1 MNLMKQTRNLGL
13 ATGIVWVTLLL
24 GACTMRWSPQSDPVR
39 PVAIPTRY
47 LGVDPGGGGLLQPVP
62 IATPRILSTDEL
74 VKLSTAEQMAVVV
87 APTRDVRELA
97 MRFRPDVGE
106 IPLVVNQR
114 APNYNVGDRL
124 EFWAHNMGNGTNFT
138 VTAELLHKTDVAYVW
153 VEVDQRADVDR
164 MVEAVDRFSTQSY
177 PSLRAFFG
185 SEWKPGVDND
195 PRLHILHATGLGSGI
210 AGYYSSSDEYSRLAQ
225 PQSNEKEMF
234 YVDLD
239 WANGLFGVSAQ
250 SYDTVLAHEFQHMVH
265 WYTDRNEETWVN
277 EGLSEFAQD
286 VAGFGPT
293 ITFSRDFIR
302 VPDTQLNSWGIG
314 SAGNNAHYGA
324 AYLFMTYFAQRFGP
338 ELTRALVAHPANG
351 ILGFDD
357 VLAATESGLTFNDLF
372 ADWVVA
378 NYVDDPDALGRE
390 GLYGYRSFTQEQ
402 PPLDAS
408 YNEYPTVLRQSTV
421 ANYGTD
427 YLLLEGEGDLVFHFH
442 GDTMTQLADL
452 QSTTQRYFWWS
463 SRGDNSDVRLTRR
476 FDLSDLPPETPVEMT
491 VGLWWEIEQGY
502 DFAYVTAS
510 RDGETWT
517 ILPGTSTTES
527 DSSNSLGPGYT
538 GSSEGWRTER
548 FDLSAFAGE
557 EVIVR
562 FEYVTDDALNR
573 RGLFV
578 KDVAIPAIDYTGDFE
593 QGADGWES
601 EGWLFTDNQL
611 RQDWIIQLLTL
622 ENGTLAAV
630 ERVEVN
636 AQGRLSLQVPDLGS
650 GRSAVIA
657 ISGAAPVMMEAA
669 PYEYWID
676 IQAP

>member
-24 GACTMRWSPQSDPVR
+24 GACTMRWSLQSDPVR
-39 PVAIPTRY
+39 PVATPTRY
-47 LGVDPGGGGLLQPVP
+47 LGADPGGGGLLQPVP

-114 APNYNVGDRL
+114 APNYHVGDRL
-124 EFWAHNMGNGTNFT
+124 EFWAHNMSNGTNFT

-234 YVDLD
+234 YIDLD

-427 YLLLEGEGDLVFHFH
+427 YLLLEGEGDLIFHFH

-476 FDLSDLPPETPVEMT
+476 FDLSDLPPETPVEMM

-510 RDGETWT
+510 RDGEIWT
-517 ILPGTSTTES
+517 ILPGTSTAES

-578 KDVAIPAIDYTGDFE
+578 KDVAIPAIDYAGDFE

-636 AQGRLSLQVPDLGS
+636 AQGRVSLQVPDLGS

-676 IQAP
+676 IHQP

>member
-1 MNLMKQTRNLGL
+1 MKQTRNVGL
-13 ATGIVWVTLLL
+13 AVGIVWVALLL
-24 GACTMRWSPQSDPVR
+24 GACTLRWGLQSDPLR
-39 PVAIPTRY
+39 PVATPTRY
-47 LGVDPGGGGLLQPVP
+47 LGADPGGGLLQPVP
-62 IATPRILSTDEL
+62 VATPPLLSTDEL

-87 APTRDVRELA
+87 APARDVRDLA
-97 MRFRPDVGE
+97 MRFKPELGE
-106 IPLVVNQR
+106 IPLVVNER
-114 APNYNVGDRL
+114 TPDYNVGDRL

-138 VTAELLHKTDVAYVW
+138 VTAELIHKTDVAYVW
-153 VEVDQRADVDR
+153 VEAGQRVDVNR

-195 PRLHILHATGLGSGI
+195 PRLHILHARGLGSGI

-225 PQSNEKEMF
+225 PHSNEKEMF
-234 YVDLD
+234 YIDLD
-239 WANGLFGVSAQ
+239 WATGLFGASAQ

-265 WYTDRNEETWVN
+265 WHTDRNEETWVN

-324 AYLFMTYFAQRFGP
+324 AYLFMAYFAQRFGP

-357 VLAATESGLTFNDLF
+357 VLAATESGITFDDLF

-390 GLYGYRSFTQEQ
+390 GLYGYRSFNQEQ
-402 PPLDAS
+402 PPVDAS
-408 YNEYPTVLRQSTV
+408 YDEYPTVLRQSTV

-427 YLLLEGEGDLVFHFH
+427 YLLLEGEGDLVFHFR
-442 GDTMTQLADL
+442 GDAMTQLADL
-452 QSTTQRYFWWS
+452 QSTTPRYFWWS
-463 SRGDNSDVRLTRR
+463 NRGDNSDVRLTRH
-476 FDLSDLPPETPVEMT
+476 FDLSSLPAGTPIEMT
-491 VGLWWEIEQGY
+491 AGLWWEIEQGY
-502 DFAYVTAS
+502 DFAYVAAS

-517 ILPGTSTTES
+517 ILPGSSTLES
-527 DSSNSLGPGYT
+527 DSSNALGPGYT
-538 GSSEGWRTER
+538 GSSDGWRTER
-548 FDLSAFAGE
+548 FDLSAYAGE
-557 EVIVR
+557 EVAVR

-578 KDVAIPAIDYTGDFE
+578 KEIAIPAIEYASDFE

-611 RQDWIIQLLTL
+611 RQDWIVQLLTL
-622 ENGTLAAV
+622 ENGTLTGI
-630 ERVEVN
+630 ERAEVD
-636 AQGRLSLQVPDLGS
+636 AQGRVSLPVPGLGA

-676 IQAP
+676 LQQP